1 MEYSATTP
9 HLIEL
14 KHLKMT
20 LFKEKQLEIDYM
32 LQNVSRN
39 DLWELSYVS
48 KSIIFKK
55 SEPHTFF
62 NTGENKIKIMK

>member
-1 MEYSATTP
+1 MNMEDSTTAP
-9 HLIEL
+9 QLIEL

-39 DLWELSYVS
+39 DL
-48 KSIIFKK
+48 
-55 SEPHTFF
+55 
-62 NTGENKIKIMK
+62 